1 MRSLT
6 RLLLALLLCVPLG
19 MIAMP
24 DQWAHAQPQDG
35 PGEPSGSIR
44 ISLLDIPADRVDD
57 PRANSYI
64 VDNIPPGES
73 IARRVQVTNDTGA
86 PATLDVYA
94 GPAEIRDGNF
104 VPTPR
109 GETSPLTSW
118 VGLSADEVTLENGQS
133 AEVLVTITVPDDAP
147 EVEQYGAIWVSTKPA
162 AADAEQQIQ
171 QVSRVGVRLYVSV
184 GEGNG
189 PPSDFRIDGLTPQR
203 DAEGNAAVAVR
214 VQNVGGRAVDISGTL
229 ALGDGPGGLT
239 AQAVSAS
246 TLTVSPG
253 DDGEVLFMI
262 PSSAEFPAG
271 PWQATADLQSGWSQH
286 SFSSEITFPDQG
298 VGETHGGDDG
308 WSPALWGA
316 LGAGL
321 LAALLLAL
329 VFLRRRSPEDRVQ
342 PVEKH

>member
-1 MRSLT
+1 MSSLT

-19 MIAMP
+19 MIVMP
-24 DQWAHAQPQDG
+24 DQGAHANPQG
-35 PGEPSGSIR
+35 GAGEPSGSIR

-86 PATLDVYA
+86 PAILDVYA
-94 GPAEIRDGNF
+94 GPAEILDGNF
-104 VPTPR
+104 VPKPR
-109 GETSPLTSW
+109 GQTNPLTSW
-118 VGLSADEVTLENGQS
+118 VGLSSDEVALENGQS
-133 AEVLVTITVPDDAP
+133 AEVLVTIDVPDDAP
-147 EVEQYGAIWVSTKPA
+147 EVEQYGAIWVSTR
-162 AADAEQQIQ
+162 ADDSDSEQQIQ

-189 PPSDFRIDGLTPQR
+189 PPSDFGIDGLTPQR

-214 VQNVGGRAVDISGTL
+214 VENTGGRAVDVSGTL
-229 ALGDGPGGLT
+229 TLGDGPGGLT
-239 AQAVSAS
+239 AQAVSSS

-253 DDGEVLFMI
+253 DDGEVLFVI
-262 PSSAEFPAG
+262 PSSVEFPAG

-298 VGETHGGDDG
+298 IGEANNGG
-308 WSPALWGA
+308 WPLAVWGA
-316 LGAGL
+316 LAAGL
-321 LAALLLAL
+321 LAAILLATL
-329 VFLRRRSPEDRVQ
+329 LLRRRSPENRAQ
-342 PVEKH
+342 SLETQ